1 MGKALQGSRCAGFF
15 LSLNQRNSRSIT
27 PEKAEA
33 IKHLYSIGYEI
44 PELCKRLD
52 IKPDTLRKAIKSGRV
67 KLIRSEREDLERG
80 LTKSERSLLDN
91 AQGMGKCCVNV
102 LDRVLSIKT
111 GVPCNPSFTN
121 QIDLH
126 QAGVL
131 LSLPALLSNGL
142 LKHHQDFN
150 PDRGYYSLSS
160 IFISLAFLALLRV
173 KTLAQSVNIPAGE
186 LGKAIGLDRIPEVKT
201 LRERIALFCQKTNV
215 EAWSLKLSKDWLAS
229 YPELSGVL
237 YIDGHVNIYYGES
250 TEMPKRYASR
260 LRLCMSG
267 STDYWVNDMLGQ
279 PFFVVNKTIN
289 SSMIE
294 TIKTEII
301 PKLDIDIPNQPTEKE
316 IIENALLHRYMLVF
330 DRECYSIDFFI
341 ELWQEKIAICTYNK
355 NVKEEWA
362 EEEFIEYTEELPNG
376 EKNKIMLAER
386 GILLQSK
393 ATSKKIWLREIRKKS
408 ESGHQTSILT
418 TNYMLTTLLI
428 GIYMFAR
435 WSQENF
441 FKYIIENFGIDYLVS
456 YMKRKIADTEMLV
469 NPEYRELEN
478 LQKRWTAK
486 LTKVKAKFASL
497 LLADTPIDDKK
508 MKTFIKKKSELNEQI
523 KTMENIIEQIKQK
536 KTEIPRKIAYS
547 QLPDNQKF
555 DTIINERKLFLD
567 TIKMIAYR
575 AETAMAN
582 IIKPVMAH
590 PDQAR
595 TLLKQVYQ
603 SDANILIDNKN
614 KTITV
619 ELHRL
624 NYKKDDLIIE
634 ELCATLNES
643 QTLFPDT
650 DLILIYKLV
659 SSLIPQGQLF

>member
-1 MGKALQGSRCAGFF
+1 MGKEIQRSRRTGFF
-15 LSLNQRNSRSIT
+15 LSVNQRKSRSIT
-27 PEKAEA
+27 QEKAEE
-33 IKHLYSIGYEI
+33 IKYLYSIGYEI

-52 IKPDTLRKAIKSGRV
+52 IKPDTLRKAIKSGRII
-67 KLIRSEREDLERG
+67 LIKREREELEKG
-80 LTKSERSLLDN
+80 LTKSERSQIDN
-91 AQGMGKCCVNV
+91 EQGMGKCCVNS

-111 GVPCNPSFTN
+111 GVPCTPSFTD

-131 LSLPALLSNGL
+131 LSIPALLSNGL
-142 LKHHQDFN
+142 LKHQQDFN

-160 IFISLAFLALLRV
+160 IFISLAFLSLLRV
-173 KTLAQSVNIPAGE
+173 KTLAQSINIPAGE

-215 EAWSLKLSKDWLAS
+215 EAWSLKLSKDWMVS

-237 YIDGHVNIYYGES
+237 YIDGHVNIYYGAN
-250 TEMPKRYASR
+250 TEMPKRYVSR

-316 IIENALLHRYMLVF
+316 LIENPLLHRYMLVF

-341 ELWQEKIAICTYNK
+341 ELWEQKIAICTYNK
-355 NVKEEWA
+355 NVKEEWTD
-362 EEEFIEYTEELPNG
+362 EEFIEYTEELPNG

-386 GILLQSK
+386 AVLLQSK
-393 ATSKKIWLREIRKKS
+393 TTSKKIWVREIRKKS

-418 TNYMLTTLLI
+418 TNYILTTLLI

-456 YMKRKIADTEMLV
+456 YMKRKIADTSMLV
-469 NPEYRELEN
+469 NPEYRDLEN
-478 LQKRWTAK
+478 LQKKWTSK
-486 LTKVKAKFASL
+486 LTKVKTKFASL

-523 KTMENIIEQIKQK
+523 KYIENIIAQIKQK

-547 QLPDNQKF
+547 KLPDNQKF
-555 DTIINERKLFLD
+555 DTIINERKFFLD

-575 AETAMAN
+575 AETSMAN
-582 IIKPVMAH
+582 IIKPMMAH
-590 PDQAR
+590 PGEAR

-603 SDANILIDNKN
+603 SDANIFVDNIN
-614 KTITV
+614 KTLTV

-624 NYKKDDLIIE
+624 NYRKDDMIIE
-634 ELCATLNES
+634 ELCSILNES
-643 QTLFPDT
+643 QTVFPDS
-650 DLILIYKLV
+650 DLILNFKLV
-659 SSLIPQGQLF
+659 SS